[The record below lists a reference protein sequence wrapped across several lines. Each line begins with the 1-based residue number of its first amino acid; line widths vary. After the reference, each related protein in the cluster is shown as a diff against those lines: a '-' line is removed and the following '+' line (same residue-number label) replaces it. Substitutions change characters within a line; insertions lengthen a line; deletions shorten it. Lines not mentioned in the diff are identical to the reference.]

1 MTDHNYTG
9 DTPCTLSSLPQ
20 TEGQGGQRVPR
31 RVSWLW
37 LPSLSFSDGVS
48 MAVVVLL
55 LVMLRRFGLNNSQTT
70 LVLALLCIPFSL
82 RPLLEKVV
90 AHFRG
95 TTKVWILTSEF
106 ISALAL
112 WGVAFVIPTSYR
124 LEGTLCL
131 LPFFTFSIVLHRIAV
146 ERFYLPLC
154 PPLPGLHTLIV
165 KLFRGVAMLFGIGCM
180 AMVADI
186 SGIFFFLWLWHSIFL
201 PVRPHPAYPES
212 DLFGLHKGEY
222 EEALNGILSGSSNR
236 VSLLLMASF
245 ALAASFPLLGIP
257 LFVID
262 MPHNGGL
269 GMSPQEFALIVGT
282 VSVGAV
288 FFGNVLGTSLCR
300 KYGLRLCL
308 LPMTVLFSGPSLAAL
323 YMSFNLSVSLAIVCL
338 LFSIAGVAAG
348 VGFAALS
355 AVTARFAAS
364 GRGEV
369 CRRSVMLGVMAVV
382 ATLCG
387 GMTGILEE
395 NIGYRQFFVMSSWM
409 YVVPAIVAVM
419 YIANYKIRLK

>member
-1 MTDHNYTG
+1 
-9 DTPCTLSSLPQ
+9 
-20 TEGQGGQRVPR
+20 
-31 RVSWLW
+31 
-37 LPSLSFSDGVS
+37 
-48 MAVVVLL
+48 
-55 LVMLRRFGLNNSQTT
+55 
-70 LVLALLCIPFSL
+70 
-82 RPLLEKVV
+82 
-90 AHFRG
+90 
-95 TTKVWILTSEF
+95 
-106 ISALAL
+106 
-112 WGVAFVIPTSYR
+112 
-124 LEGTLCL
+124 
-131 LPFFTFSIVLHRIAV
+131 
-146 ERFYLPLC
+146 
-154 PPLPGLHTLIV
+154 
-165 KLFRGVAMLFGIGCM
+165 
-180 AMVADI
+180 
-186 SGIFFFLWLWHSIFL
+186 
-201 PVRPHPAYPES
+201 
-212 DLFGLHKGEY
+212 
-222 EEALNGILSGSSNR
+222 
-236 VSLLLMASF
+236 
-245 ALAASFPLLGIP
+245 
-257 LFVID
+257 
-262 MPHNGGL
+262 
-269 GMSPQEFALIVGT
+269 MSPQEFALIVGT

-348 VGFAALS
+348 VG
-355 AVTARFAAS
+355 